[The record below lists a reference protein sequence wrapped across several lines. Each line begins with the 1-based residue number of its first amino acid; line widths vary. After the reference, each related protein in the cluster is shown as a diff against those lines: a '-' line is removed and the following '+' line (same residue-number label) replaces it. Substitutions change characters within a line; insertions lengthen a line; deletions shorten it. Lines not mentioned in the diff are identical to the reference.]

1 MQSYPLHI
9 QIMMQRLYQSLNER
23 DKRRYAAVESAKL
36 GYGGVNYVSQIL
48 GCDPKTIQAGLLE
61 FKEIEVLDT
70 SRQRKKGLDAS
81 QQ

>member
-36 GYGGVNYVSQIL
+36 GYGGVNYISQIL

>member
-61 FKEIEVLDT
+61 LKQIEVLDT

>member
-1 MQSYPLHI
+1 
-9 QIMMQRLYQSLNER
+9 MMQRLYQSLNER

>member
-1 MQSYPLHI
+1 MQSYPFHI